1 MKKGIRF
8 LCFELNYY
16 RMSLLIKEFFD
27 FKQLGKGGM
36 DNTFLAT
43 QIIPN
48 RKVVIKKFLLNT
60 PQAPDLIKRLKPGKI
75 GSRIGP

>member
-1 MKKGIRF
+1 
-8 LCFELNYY
+8 
-16 RMSLLIKEFFD
+16 MSLLIKEFFD

-48 RKVVIKKFLLNT
+48 RKVVIKKFLLT
-60 PQAPDLIKRLKPGKI
+60 RRKP
-75 GSRIGP
+75 RI